1 MALIGYARV
10 STSDQEL
17 QPQLDALAAAG
28 VDRVFAEHVSST
40 STHRPQL
47 AAALDYMQNRVG
59 DVLVVVAID
68 RLSRSLIEFATLME
82 RFDKE
87 GLAFRSL
94 TQPFDTSTPEGRM
107 VTHLFAMFAQMERE
121 TISRR
126 TRAGLESARAQG
138 RVGGRPF
145 VVTPD
150 LLESVLHLKTLKKTH
165 AEIAKAL
172 RISERSV
179 SRAVAEL
186 RRAGSLS

>member
-1 MALIGYARV
+1 MARIGYARV
-10 STSDQEL
+10 STGDQDL
-17 QPQLDALAAAG
+17 QPQFDALAAASVG
-28 VDRVFAEHVSST
+28 RVFAEHVSST

-47 AAALDYMQNRVG
+47 AAALDYMRDG

-68 RLSRSLIEFATLME
+68 RLSRSLIEFATLMA

-126 TRAGLESARAQG
+126 ARAGLQSARAQG

-150 LLESVLHLKTLKKTH
+150 ILESVLHLKTLEKTH
-165 AEIAKAL
+165 AEIATAL

-179 SRAVAEL
+179 SHAVADL
-186 RRAGSLS
+186 RHAGSLS

>member
-10 STSDQEL
+10 STGDQDL
-17 QPQLDALAAAG
+17 QPQLDALEAAG
-28 VDRVFAEHVSST
+28 VDRVFSEHASST
-40 STHRPQL
+40 SRQRPEL
-47 AAALDYMQNRVG
+47 AAALDYMREG

-68 RLSRSLIEFATLME
+68 RLSRSLIEFATLMQ

-94 TQPFDTSTPEGRM
+94 SQPFDTSTPEGRM

-126 TRAGLESARAQG
+126 TRAGLDAARAKG
-138 RVGGRPF
+138 RTGGRPF
-145 VVTPD
+145 VITPD
-150 LLESVLHLKTLKKTH
+150 VLESVLHLKRDKKKTH
-165 AEIAKAL
+165 AEIAAAL

-179 SRAVAEL
+179 SRAVADL
-186 RRAGSLS
+186 RLAGSPL